1 MRSPFSPSPTLELS
15 IAQSLIFL
23 HPQASTSEL
32 EPTSDNPL
40 IRGSLVLYLPVKKRV
55 RRLKVVLEG
64 WCDAYGVCVF
74 DRVDL
79 EGEVRLI
86 FVTMLQGDT
95 STSMKLLR
103 YWRRQ

>member
-1 MRSPFSPSPTLELS
+1 M
-15 IAQSLIFL
+15 
-23 HPQASTSEL
+23 
-32 EPTSDNPL
+32 
-40 IRGSLVLYLPVKKRV
+40 
-55 RRLKVVLEG
+55 LEG

-103 YWRRQ
+103 Y